1 MKTVLILKKGNNQE
15 AFSTL
20 TKLCRSNPT
29 LFNYGYLKGKKDFPY
44 TYKGHE
50 ILKLEVK

>member
-1 MKTVLILKKGNNQE
+1 MRSVLILKKDNKLE
-15 AFSTL
+15 AFTTL

-50 ILKLEVK
+50 IFKMELK

>member
-1 MKTVLILKKGNNQE
+1 MKTVLILKKENEYE
-15 AFSTL
+15 AFATL

-29 LFNYGYLKGKKDFPY
+29 VFNYGYLKHKSQFPY
-44 TYKGHE
+44 TYKGYE